1 MITNDNHVMV
11 SSCWGWIGLDGMMF
25 VDLLSSRRNEEIPY
39 LIIEEKYNPKKDNQA
54 QIHLTKKLTQAQINI
69 LF

>member
-1 MITNDNHVMV
+1 
-11 SSCWGWIGLDGMMF
+11 MMF

-39 LIIEEKYNPKKDNQA
+39 LIIDGKDHPKKDTQA
-54 QIHLTKKLTQAQINI
+54 QIYLTKKLTQAQINI

>member
-25 VDLLSSRRNEEIPY
+25 VDLLSSRRNEVISY
-39 LIIEEKYNPKKDNQA
+39 LIIEE
-54 QIHLTKKLTQAQINI
+54 LTKKLTQAQINI

>member
-11 SSCWGWIGLDGMMF
+11 SSCWGCIGLDGMMF

-39 LIIEEKYNPKKDNQA
+39 LIIDGKDHPEKDTQA
-54 QIHLTKKLTQAQINI
+54 QIYLTKKLTQAQINI
-69 LF
+69 LC

>member
-1 MITNDNHVMV
+1 
-11 SSCWGWIGLDGMMF
+11 MMF

-54 QIHLTKKLTQAQINI
+54 QIYLTKKLTQAQINI

>member
-39 LIIEEKYNPKKDNQA
+39 LIIDGKDHPEKDTQA
-54 QIHLTKKLTQAQINI
+54 QIYLTKKLTQAQINI
-69 LF
+69 LC